1 MSKGS
6 RLVLS
11 TMVIVGIKR
20 VDSIA
25 APQNLMVQGTENSV
39 TFPTFLSRVD

>member
-11 TMVIVGIKR
+11 AMVIVGIKG

-25 APQNLMVQGTENSV
+25 ALQILMVQGTGNSV
-39 TFPTFLSRVD
+39 TFPTFLSRLD